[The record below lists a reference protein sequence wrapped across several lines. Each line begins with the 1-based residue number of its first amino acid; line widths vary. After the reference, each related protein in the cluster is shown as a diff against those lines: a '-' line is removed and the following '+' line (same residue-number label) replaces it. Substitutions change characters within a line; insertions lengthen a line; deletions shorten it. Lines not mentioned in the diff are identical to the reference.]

1 MINGIT
7 NQRRVAKL
15 CKLLN
20 PLAHKVSPH
29 NNCVTNVSPLNPC
42 ESSPRGIL
50 SYRGITFT
58 REFSS
63 RSVVPLELAVWLYF
77 FTLFTRDPFDENYS
91 KVNSLSTASWEGW
104 IVGRINRD

>member
-42 ESSPRGIL
+42 ESVHEEFYLIAELRLRGNFL
-50 SYRGITFT
+50 HGWW
-58 REFSS
+58 
-63 RSVVPLELAVWLYF
+63 SVS
-77 FTLFTRDPFDENYS
+77 N
-91 KVNSLSTASWEGW
+91 
-104 IVGRINRD
+104 